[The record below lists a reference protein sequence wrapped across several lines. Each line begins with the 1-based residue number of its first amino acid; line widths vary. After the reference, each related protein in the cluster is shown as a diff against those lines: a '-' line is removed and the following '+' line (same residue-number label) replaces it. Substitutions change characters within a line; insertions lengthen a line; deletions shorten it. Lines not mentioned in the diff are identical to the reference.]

1 MMQAP
6 VIVTATPPT
15 PNGDMHVGHLS
26 GPYLNA
32 DVFVRA
38 MRARGQTVR
47 YVTGGDDN
55 QSYLTITALK
65 RGERPGVV
73 ADMFNQRIVETLARL
88 EIDLDHYSLPDA
100 AYRNYINEFFHGL
113 LLNGHLVPK
122 TRNHWYCEETGQFLY
137 EGYTRGHCPNCLAL
151 SYGNICETCGHPNHP
166 GDLIGAESSLA
177 RRQHLVLRPL
187 TLLYLEVERYRDDLA
202 VFHAQTASRWRP
214 HLRALQQQLMA
225 RSLLDLPVS
234 FPGDW
239 GIPVEATG
247 FSGQIWNSWAEM
259 LPALMLAASRADL
272 PMEAGTGLVQF
283 LGFDNAY
290 WFCIAHPALAIAAG
304 RLDALPSQII
314 TNEFYLLNE
323 EKFSTS
329 RNHAIWG
336 ADFLGLC
343 PSTHARF
350 YLARTNPE
358 LHQTNFS
365 PDTMVRVVNGELVGP
380 WNALWEAYL
389 QLEQRFGS
397 APGEGPA
404 AAELHA
410 CLDRAVHCI
419 WRSYAQESFSL
430 RNAAAQVTLIIQL
443 LVKYAKRGEE
453 GDGEKDG
460 TVRLKV
466 LRHGLRQLSAA
477 AAPLLPAFCASL
489 RVALDELQS
498 GALWEEHLTTVR
510 LPSIEPQQLEAMR
523 RLLAPKP

>member
-1 MMQAP
+1 MTQAS

-38 MRARGQTVR
+38 MRARGHVAR

-55 QSYLTITALK
+55 QSYLAITALK
-65 RGERPGVV
+65 RGEPSGAV
-73 ADMFNQRIVETLARL
+73 AGMFNQRIVQTLARL
-88 EIDLDHYSLPDA
+88 EIHLDHYSLPDA
-100 AYRNYINEFFHGL
+100 AYRAYVNEFFHDL

-122 TRNHWYCEETGQFLY
+122 TRNHWYCEETGRFLY

-151 SYGNICETCGHPNHP
+151 SYGNICETCGHPNHA
-166 GDLIGAESSLA
+166 GDLIGAESTLA
-177 RRQHLVLRPL
+177 KKQGLVLRPL
-187 TLLYLEVERYRDDLA
+187 TLLYLEVERYRDELA
-202 VFHAQTASRWRP
+202 SFHAQAASGWRP

-225 RSLLDLPVS
+225 KALLDLPVS

-239 GIPVEATG
+239 GIPVEVAG
-247 FSGQIWNSWAEM
+247 ISGQIWNSWAEM

-272 PMEAGTGLVQF
+272 SMQAGTGLVQF

-304 RLDALPSQII
+304 RLEALPSQII
-314 TNEFYLLNE
+314 TNEFYLLDE

-336 ADFLGLC
+336 ADFLDIC

-365 PDTMVRVVNGELVGP
+365 PETMVRVVNDELVVP
-380 WNALWEAYL
+380 WNALWDAYL
-389 QLEQRFGS
+389 RLERRFGS
-397 APGEGPA
+397 ALPQTPA
-404 AAELHA
+404 VAEIHA
-410 CLDRAVHCI
+410 SLDRAVHFI
-419 WRSYAQESFSL
+419 WHSYAQQSFSL
-430 RNAAAQVTLIIQL
+430 RNAAAQVTQIVQL
-443 LVKYAKRGEE
+443 LLKYANRDGQDGDERE
-453 GDGEKDG
+453 GAA
-460 TVRLKV
+460 RLGV
-466 LRHGLRQLSAA
+466 LRHGLGQLCSA

-489 RVALDELQS
+489 RVALDELRS
-498 GALWEEHLTTVR
+498 GPAGGESLTKVR
-510 LPSIEPQQLEAMR
+510 LPTIELHQLDAMR
-523 RLLAPKP
+523 GLLARKP